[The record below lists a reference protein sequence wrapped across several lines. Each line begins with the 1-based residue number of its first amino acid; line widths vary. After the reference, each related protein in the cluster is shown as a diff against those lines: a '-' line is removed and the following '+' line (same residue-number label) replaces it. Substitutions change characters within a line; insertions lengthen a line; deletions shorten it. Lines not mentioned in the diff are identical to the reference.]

1 MPRSEEN
8 DVCGSMDKNKKSKKT
23 GKVEIPERERTFKT
37 RTEIRVER
45 FIIEEMDKYI
55 KLHKEH
61 EKDLRYIG

>member
-1 MPRSEEN
+1 MFRSEEN
-8 DVCGSMDKNKKSKKT
+8 DACDSMDKDKKSKKT
-23 GKVEIPERERTFKT
+23 EKVEIPERERSFKT

-45 FIIEEMDKYI
+45 FVIEEMDRYI